1 MQELMKENWHFI
13 EEMTEKLKA
22 LNPKPC
28 EIILFGSYAN
38 GNPTRH
44 SDIDVV
50 VVLDSDYIVKTH
62 NEKMERNRPVTNALI
77 EIIYKIPMDIIVYS
91 KAEVDYMRKNGY
103 SFIKEVDKTGKVLY
117 GNRLD

>member
-13 EEMTEKLKA
+13 EEMTDKLKA

-28 EIILFGSYAN
+28 EIILFGSYAT
-38 GNPTRH
+38 GNPTEH

-62 NEKMERNRPVTNALI
+62 DEKMDRNRPVTMALI
-77 EIIYKIPMDIIVYS
+77 EIIYKIPIDVFVYS
-91 KAEVDYMRKNGY
+91 KAEVNCMREKGS
-103 SFIKEVDKTGKVLY
+103 SFIKEVYRTGKVLY
-117 GNRLD
+117 GK